1 MVASLCTIYKIALRV
16 KKLYIVYD
24 SQALISIDPVRARD
38 DPVIVKNIP
47 YHKAKK
53 ALEAEVM
60 KIDPPPR
67 PANWGVRI
75 LFLHSIQLA
84 LICQHLSLFQ
94 S

>member
-75 LFLHSIQLA
+75 LFLNSIQLA